1 MDYENNAIARAN
13 ADYHTAIY
21 DVEGWL
27 KQLESVGA
35 TVSDLQERIKI
46 MQAVATK
53 LSDTAKIDTSKI
65 DVRKAYSEGLCCS
78 FPRI

>member
-1 MDYENNAIARAN
+1 MDYENNDITRTN

-35 TVSDLQERIKI
+35 TVSDLQERIRI

-53 LSDTAKIDTSKI
+53 LSSTAKINTSEI
-65 DVRKAYSEGLCCS
+65 DVRKAYSEGFCCS

>member
-1 MDYENNAIARAN
+1 MDYENNAITRAN
-13 ADYHTAIY
+13 ADYQIAIY
-21 DVEGWL
+21 DVEKWL

-53 LSDTAKIDTSKI
+53 LSSTAKIDTSNI
-65 DVRKAYSEGLCCS
+65 DVRKAYSEGFCCS
-78 FPRI
+78 FPHV

>member
-46 MQAVATK
+46 LQAVATK
-53 LSDTAKIDTSKI
+53 LSSTAKINTSEI
-65 DVRKAYSEGLCCS
+65 DVRKTYSEGLCCS